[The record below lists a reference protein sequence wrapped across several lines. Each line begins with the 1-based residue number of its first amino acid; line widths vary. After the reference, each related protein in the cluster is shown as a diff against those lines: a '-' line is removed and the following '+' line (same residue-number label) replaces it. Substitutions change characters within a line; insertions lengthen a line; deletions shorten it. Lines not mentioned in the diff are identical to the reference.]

1 MDAEIVIFDGSEDLD
16 AFGPLAVLAMAGY
29 QVALVTVGEPGPT
42 VSDHGTVVVPAR
54 RISEAPDLV
63 VVPGGGWLDRAEKG
77 AWAEAQ
83 KGDLPDALAKASSAG
98 SLLTSV
104 CTGAFLIAATGLLRG
119 RPAVTNAAALDELAA
134 TGVHVVRDAR
144 VVDDGDIIT
153 SGGLTAGLDLAL
165 WLIERH
171 QGAARAREIGRQLEY
186 GRRGQIRRR
195 IPAAA
200 PAASASTEVA
210 GLAVPHTA
218 LAAAA
223 HEVATELP
231 AAILNHSV
239 RSYLFARLVAQSRA
253 LEPGVDFDDELLY
266 VACVLHDTGLAASAD
281 SGARFEVDGADLAEQ
296 LLSAHG
302 VPTDRATIVWDAIAL
317 HTSSGIA
324 ERKQAETQLARAGI
338 ALDFGAGAE
347 IVPDDTA
354 RAIHQAWPRLDM
366 ARCLADAIVAQA
378 AGRPN
383 KAPSGTFPGQVVH
396 ERSQPPYVT
405 GIEQRERDGRWGS

>member
-1 MDAEIVIFDGSEDLD
+1 
-16 AFGPLAVLAMAGY
+16 MAGY
-29 QVALVTVGEPGPT
+29 QVALVTVGEPEPT

-54 RISEAPDLV
+54 RMSGAPDIV

-83 KGDLPDALAKASSAG
+83 RGDLPDALAKASSAG

-144 VVDDGDIIT
+144 VVDDGDIVT
-153 SGGLTAGLDLAL
+153 SGGLSAGLDLAL

-171 QGAARAREIGRQLEY
+171 QGAGRAREIARRLEY

-195 IPAAA
+195 IPPVE
-200 PAASASTEVA
+200 PAASATSAVA
-210 GLAVPHTA
+210 GLAVPQTA

-223 HEVATELP
+223 YATATELP
-231 AAILNHSV
+231 PAILNHSV

-281 SGARFEVDGADLAEQ
+281 SGARFEVDGADVAGQ

-302 VPTDRATIVWDAIAL
+302 APPERAAIVWDAIAL
-317 HTSSGIA
+317 HTSPGIA
-324 ERKQAETQLARAGI
+324 ERKQPEVQLARAGI

-347 IVPDDTA
+347 IVADGTA
-354 RAIHQAWPRLDM
+354 NAIHEAWPRLDM

-396 ERSQPPYVT
+396 ERSQPPHIT

>member
-1 MDAEIVIFDGSEDLD
+1 MDAEIVVFDGFEDLD
-16 AFGPLAVLAMAGY
+16 AFGPLNALAMAGY
-29 QVALVTVGEPGPT
+29 NVAAVSVGEPRPT
-42 VSDHGTVVVPAR
+42 VSGHGTVVVPTR
-54 RISEAPDLV
+54 RMSDAPDIV

-83 KGDLPDALAKASSAG
+83 SGALPDALAKASSAG

-171 QGAARAREIGRQLEY
+171 QGADRAREIARQLEY
-186 GRRGQIRRR
+186 DRRGHIRRR
-195 IPAAA
+195 IP
-200 PAASASTEVA
+200 PAGTEASDAMGIA
-210 GLAVPHTA
+210 GIAVPQTA

-223 HEVATELP
+223 YEVATELP
-231 AAILNHSV
+231 PALLNHSV

-253 LEPGVDFDDELLY
+253 LEPRVDFDDELLY

-281 SGARFEVDGADLAEQ
+281 SGARFEVDGADLASQ
-296 LLSAHG
+296 LLASHG
-302 VPTDRATIVWDAIAL
+302 IQPERATVVWDAIAL
-317 HTSSGIA
+317 HTSFGIA
-324 ERKQAETQLARAGI
+324 ERKQPEVQLARAGI
-338 ALDFGAGAE
+338 ALDFGTGAE

-354 RAIHQAWPRLDM
+354 NAIHEAWPRLDM

-396 ERSQPPYVT
+396 ERAQPPHIT
-405 GIEQRERDGRWGS
+405 GMEQRERDGRWGS